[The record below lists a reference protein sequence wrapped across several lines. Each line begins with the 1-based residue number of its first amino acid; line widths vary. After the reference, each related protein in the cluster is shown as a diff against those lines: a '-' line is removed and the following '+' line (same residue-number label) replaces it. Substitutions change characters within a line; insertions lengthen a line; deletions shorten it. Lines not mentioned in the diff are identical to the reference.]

1 MHFATALPDAD
12 GVSVNVFGAGSNVNG
27 VYESTMTICQYN
39 TQSSSWKQIISPVN
53 APLARRN
60 AAYEFTHTNLTFI
73 FGKYDLNPNAPC
85 PLNDN
90 PFRRQL

>member
-39 TQSSSWKQIISPVN
+39 TQSNTWKQVISPIN

-60 AAYEFTHTNLTFI
+60 AAFEFTHTNLTFI
-73 FGKYDLNPNAPC
+73 FGKYYII
-85 PLNDN
+85 NDYLHGLTN
-90 PFRRQL
+90 VFFLL